1 MGNELAEALS
11 ELRRALDSH
20 KSDIHSTEMLVRDA
34 GKIAERN
41 GIEATGTILQEVD
54 DLIYTVESL
63 ECEIDLIRR
72 GAVNFL
78 KRNGLFPTHDD

>member
-11 ELRRALDSH
+11 ELREVLDSCE
-20 KSDIHSTEMLVRDA
+20 SDIHSTEMLVRDA
-34 GKIAERN
+34 GKTVERN
-41 GIEATGTILQEVD
+41 GTEATGTILQEVD
-54 DLIYTVESL
+54 DLLYTVESL

-78 KRNGLFPTHDD
+78 KRNGLFPAHDD